1 MSNLSLPPHNGHRAK
16 LRRIYHLTWDPSFK
30 SFGLAARVDVL
41 ADELRY
47 FLEDGFKEVSAEN
60 RRGLTRPCSIVLEDD
75 NGVHFDVDLAGVSP
89 TDNDVSLLSPRTS
102 LKLICIRAVRRD
114 GATSKFDIIFPDG
127 FEHKGHRID
136 ISKIKRAAS

>member
-1 MSNLSLPPHNGHRAK
+1 
-16 LRRIYHLTWDPSFK
+16 
-30 SFGLAARVDVL
+30 VDVL

-60 RRGLTRPCSIVLEDD
+60 RRGPTRPCSIVLEDD

-89 TDNDVSLLSPRTS
+89 TDNDVSLLSPSTS

-114 GATSKFDIIFPDG
+114 GASSKFDVIFPDG